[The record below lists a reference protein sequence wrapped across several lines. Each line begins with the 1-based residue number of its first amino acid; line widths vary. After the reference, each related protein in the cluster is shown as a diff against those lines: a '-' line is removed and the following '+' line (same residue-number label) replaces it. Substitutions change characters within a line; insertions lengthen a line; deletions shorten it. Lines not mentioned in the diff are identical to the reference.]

1 MIAYT
6 RRDILTMLGSA
17 VLGGCATSHPS
28 SQFDSSR
35 AHQLLFNYEEEELN
49 RALATLTPE
58 LRAELQ
64 LDVLRKTPIVP
75 RTVIVSYEVDPHS
88 KYSRVDLEYAL
99 PFVNH
104 FYQSY
109 GVDITFVPVPK
120 LEPSMI
126 KLGSAFGLTY
136 TSLNRL
142 LHDADL
148 LLLGHYLFPDQRD
161 TVFRFVAGERDTVAS
176 SGIHTTLQQ
185 LESELECELQA
196 DRMSRHPF
204 PKGISFP
211 SDGRVFVSSTKI
223 DISFTLSKKYLALA
237 LARTVAHELGH
248 IWGLNHVRW
257 LSLDGTSATYDE
269 STGFQGCNVMGIT
282 GCSSDPFTPVLPSQ
296 KNSMNIFL
304 DPVQVGIV
312 HNYFSRGVVFREVTA
327 SQIGYHHRFQE
338 ANGMR

>member
-126 KLGSAFGLTY
+126 KFGSSFGLTY
-136 TSLNRL
+136 APLKRII
-142 LHDADL
+142 HDADL
-148 LLLGHYLFPDQRD
+148 LFLGHYLFPDQRD

-185 LESELECELQA
+185 LESELRA
-196 DRMSRHPF
+196 DRMIRYSF

-211 SDGRVFVSSTKI
+211 SDGRVFVSST
-223 DISFTLSKKYLALA
+223 DLHLSFTESKRYLT

-248 IWGLNHVRW
+248 TWGLNHVRRS
-257 LSLDGTSATYDE
+257 SLDGTSATYDE
-269 STGFQGCNVMGIT
+269 SAGFQGYNVMCNSYCDI
-282 GCSSDPFTPVLPSQ
+282 DPVTPVLPSQ
-296 KNSMNIFL
+296 KNFIGVFL

-327 SQIGYHHRFQE
+327 SHVGYIYRLEE
-338 ANGMR
+338 ANKVR